1 MEVNFNNLRKKT
13 CIAFDRLTRKLN
25 SSINDNGDVEIPAEQ
40 IQAQMDELKQFIGS
54 IAMCYN
60 PNDPE
65 MKDVFEEIYPGDKS
79 MLDFNPDADE

>member
-13 CIAFDRLTRKLN
+13 CVAFDRLTRKLN
-25 SSINDNGDVEIPAEQ
+25 SAINENEYVEIEAVQ
-40 IQAQMDELKQFIGS
+40 IQAQMDELKQLIGS

-65 MKDVFEEIYPGDKS
+65 MKDVFDELYPGDKS